1 MSKII
6 ALVLISY
13 RNIHTYWGD
22 TVGMLLIYI
31 FRVLVILTLYRS
43 LYLTFGAGH
52 PVFMGLSFETIA
64 WPLIITQAI
73 AVSRTRGLAREITS
87 DLRSGKIGSE
97 LLLPI
102 HYLVNKSI
110 THLTTMLVSVGYFV
124 PTGIVIGLLMLG
136 VPQISLLT
144 LASVALLIL
153 LGSIVSFMGY
163 LFVASLGFFIEDA
176 QAPGWIY
183 SKFDVIFG
191 GNILPIV
198 FLPLWLQTIA
208 FYTPWFHSGYS
219 AALYMQHP
227 SSTEFI
233 TIAGMGFAWAIGF
246 ALLSLLSFRIAQSR
260 ITSNGG

>member
-13 RNIHTYWGD
+13 RNINTYWGD
-22 TVGMLLIYI
+22 TVGMLLIYV

-52 PVFMGLSFETIA
+52 PVFLGLSFETIA
-64 WPLIITQAI
+64 WPLIITQAV
-73 AVSRTRGLAREITS
+73 AVSRSRGLAREITG

-102 HYLVNKSI
+102 HYLINKSI

-124 PTGIVIGLLMLG
+124 PAGIVIGLVILG

-144 LASVALLIL
+144 FASVALLIL
-153 LGSIVSFMGY
+153 IGSIVSFMGY

-183 SKFDVIFG
+183 SKLDMIFG
-191 GNILPIV
+191 GNILPVV
-198 FLPLWLQTIA
+198 FLPIWLQSFA
-208 FYTPWFHSGYS
+208 FYSPWFHSGYS
-219 AALYMQHP
+219 AALYMRHP
-227 SSTEFI
+227 NMAEFMSILEMGLGWI
-233 TIAGMGFAWAIGF
+233 TIFI
-246 ALLSLLSFRIAQSR
+246 LLSALSFKIAQSK